1 MRNCWV
7 ALIVLGP
14 VLALGGCDWGRPTLL
29 PVRGKVTFRGV
40 AVRGGTIVFT
50 PDAAHGN
57 AGPLACGEIQPD
69 GSYVLQTG
77 DRPGSV
83 PGWHRVTLVAVE
95 IPVPQP
101 PGQRFGVP
109 RSLLPAKY
117 RDPELSGLTCQV
129 APGQENTHD
138 FALP

>member
-7 ALIVLGP
+7 ALIVIGL
-14 VLALGGCDWGRPTLL
+14 VLALCGCDAGRPTLL
-29 PVRGKVTFRGV
+29 PVRGKVTYRGV
-40 AVRGGTIVFT
+40 PVRGGTIVFT

-83 PGWHRVTLVAVE
+83 PGWHPAPPPALQ
-95 IPVPQP
+95 IPQP
-101 PGQRFGVP
+101 PGQRLGGP